1 MASTHGFLPNL
12 LISIHLNAR
21 EVLGSTTPGCYFPHP
36 VNASCHDITEAKSLP
51 YSAKKVLGLGGKF
64 IVTPSYTT
72 AKCLMLDKLERLG
85 RDVALKVHFAGEE
98 GLDMDGS
105 KLFVKSSWMPPNPPL
120 QVVYSRLE
128 TFDSKLCSLF
138 IKRKVNSNL
147 SKFQKGLYLT
157 PFATMT
163 ITSLPQ
169 LTRPL
174 VL

>member
-1 MASTHGFLPNL
+1 
-12 LISIHLNAR
+12 
-21 EVLGSTTPGCYFPHP
+21 
-36 VNASCHDITEAKSLP
+36 
-51 YSAKKVLGLGGKF
+51 
-64 IVTPSYTT
+64 
-72 AKCLMLDKLERLG
+72 MLDKLERLG

-105 KLFVKSSWMPPNPPL
+105 KLFVKSSWMHPNPPL
-120 QVVYSRLE
+120 QVYSRLE